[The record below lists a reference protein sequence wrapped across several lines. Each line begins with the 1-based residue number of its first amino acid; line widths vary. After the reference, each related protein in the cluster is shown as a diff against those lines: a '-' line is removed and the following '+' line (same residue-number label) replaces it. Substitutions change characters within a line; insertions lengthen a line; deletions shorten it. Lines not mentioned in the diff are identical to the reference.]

1 MQRMSFG
8 PMACLIGVLW
18 LSACSPDQ
26 NWRDV
31 ALEGTAVK
39 AQLPCKPDRTTRAV
53 TMGAVALSLQVVGC
67 ESAGAMLAVMTT
79 ELPAGADAPGLMS
92 GWQKATLQN
101 ARVDASLAPI
111 QKQVWQRPDLLPLA
125 ETVRIQA
132 KGQDAQGQDV
142 MLDAVWGAMAT
153 GDRVRL
159 IHAVVYAPRI
169 SPEMA
174 QTLFEGLRP

>member
-1 MQRMSFG
+1 MQRFRLG
-8 PMACLIGVLW
+8 LMACLISALC

-31 ALEGTAVK
+31 TLEGTAFK

-53 TMGAVALSLQVVGC
+53 NMGVVTLSLQVVGC
-67 ESAGAMLAVMTT
+67 ESAGAMLAVMTA
-79 ELPAGADAPGLMS
+79 ELPAGADATALMS

-101 ARVDASLAPI
+101 ARVDASVTPPR
-111 QKQVWQRPDLLPLA
+111 QQVWHREGLLPLA

-132 KGQDAQGQDV
+132 KGQNAKGQDV
-142 MLDAVWGAMAT
+142 MLDAVWGAVAA

-159 IHAVVYAPRI
+159 IHAVVYAPQI
-169 SPEMA
+169 PPEMA
-174 QTLFEGLRP
+174 NTLFDGLRP